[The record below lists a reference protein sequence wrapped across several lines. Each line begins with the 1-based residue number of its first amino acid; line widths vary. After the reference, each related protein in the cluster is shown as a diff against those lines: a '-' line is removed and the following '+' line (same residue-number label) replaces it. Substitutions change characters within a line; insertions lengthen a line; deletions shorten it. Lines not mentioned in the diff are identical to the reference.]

1 MYIDNMSEK
10 NIFIFYL
17 ECCILQLASYEIFS
31 LPYHSGSLS
40 FVDEE

>member
-1 MYIDNMSEK
+1 MNIDNMCEK
-10 NIFIFYL
+10 NICVFSF